1 MSFSARNSSL
11 ILWIASAISAFHAS
25 PQSAV
30 SFGDV
35 GPALPEAG
43 SSALAGALDMAVQPS
58 TGVFHASL
66 PIESPAARGGLQPS
80 VGIHYSS
87 AAGIRE
93 AGIGWGLELPTIER
107 RGAFGGPPTYANP
120 EPQPAN
126 AYPYWQIAPET
137 LGSRFTFNG
146 EPLVPICEVGS
157 PVACTAVDNG
167 SLPAWALTGWFYF
180 RLQSDSSFS
189 RFFWSPDRGTW
200 RVQLKGGDIL
210 EFGVPL
216 VAPQPTDGNSLD
228 DESYTHV
235 DPSTHQS
242 VTIAGHYRWNLV
254 RAFTPAADGG
264 QPRNVV
270 LYQWTKLGKAGR
282 GCLSDVYDTPP
293 AVRTTD
299 RPLLQDYAHHIH
311 LSWKRPDQV
320 RNSFAPIWRAT
331 PEFILTGVD
340 VTSMP
345 ARRTS
350 YGRQMVRRYHLD
362 YRLNGQRSLLTSFQ
376 EEGRCPAVVMEGS
389 NGLLPATTCPRR
401 PPTTMRY
408 SEPESNRIPSSILLT
423 SSIPGKPIPAEDLH
437 LIPIDVNG
445 DSLPDLLESDP
456 GNAAFN
462 SPRKEDR
469 HLYLYNGVWHEEHT
483 LSNAHAAFSLWGYT
497 VTGDFSA
504 NSRLGLLYAL
514 PTGPGADISMPGGF
528 HSQVRL
534 FKENAPGAWTL
545 ENESRP
551 NWGLPWTY
559 TQPDPFFVRLKLVGD
574 VNGDGLLDLV
584 NFGDPD
590 YPGVGIGTT
599 PHQPNS
605 KRPDWDKNAEIAV
618 GFSSRYIWGGP
629 LENPNEAY
637 HSELGFVTTLTC
649 EGPSWSN
656 MDGDWDDNAHVVQ
669 MADMDGDGLADIV
682 AIGRSQIHY
691 WPSTGRGDFTA
702 CTGPSCGCTT
712 PTATALVNTFLPHDL
727 GPDPAP
733 TRIRLAD
740 VNGDGFAD
748 LISWDKTGLRV
759 SFNVDGFRF
768 EPPIFIQGTWF
779 SSTWAKD
786 VDDKAVEI
794 SFADM
799 NRNGITDI
807 VVAAHNQISA
817 LDLHRI
823 VNIARAFA
831 PDAWAPRPGLLIG
844 IDNGLGL
851 SHSIAY
857 ETTSELAS
865 IALYQKQPWAEPMP
879 QTMQVVQRVTSRNG
893 APNAQPLRT
902 YYDYADPAWDGWERH
917 LRGFR
922 KVTVTRGGD
931 VPLNTTHTFYFPP
944 APNVFA
950 AHWTLRSLV
959 SMRQVGCLW

>member
-1 MSFSARNSSL
+1 
-11 ILWIASAISAFHAS
+11 
-25 PQSAV
+25 
-30 SFGDV
+30 
-35 GPALPEAG
+35 
-43 SSALAGALDMAVQPS
+43 
-58 TGVFHASL
+58 
-66 PIESPAARGGLQPS
+66 
-80 VGIHYSS
+80 
-87 AAGIRE
+87 
-93 AGIGWGLELPTIER
+93 
-107 RGAFGGPPTYANP
+107 
-120 EPQPAN
+120 
-126 AYPYWQIAPET
+126 
-137 LGSRFTFNG
+137 
-146 EPLVPICEVGS
+146 
-157 PVACTAVDNG
+157 
-167 SLPAWALTGWFYF
+167 
-180 RLQSDSSFS
+180 
-189 RFFWSPDRGTW
+189 
-200 RVQLKGGDIL
+200 
-210 EFGVPL
+210 
-216 VAPQPTDGNSLD
+216 
-228 DESYTHV
+228 
-235 DPSTHQS
+235 
-242 VTIAGHYRWNLV
+242 V

-270 LYQWTKLGKAGR
+270 LYQWIKLGKVGR
-282 GCLSDVYDTPP
+282 GYLSDVYDTPP
-293 AVRTTD
+293 ALRTTD
-299 RPLLQDYAHHIH
+299 RPPLQDYAHHIH

-340 VTSMP
+340 ITSMP
-345 ARRTS
+345 ARRS
-350 YGRQMVRRYHLD
+350 ANRRQMVRRYHLD
-362 YRLNGQRSLLTSFQ
+362 YLLMGQRSLLTSFQ
-376 EEGRCPAVVMEGS
+376 EEGQCPAVVTEGG
-389 NGLLPATTCPRR
+389 NGLLPATACPRR
-401 PPTTMRY
+401 PATTMRY
-408 SEPESNRIPSSILLT
+408 SAPESNRIPSQILLT
-423 SSIPGKPIPAEDLH
+423 SAIAGMPVPTEDLH

-445 DSLPDLLESDP
+445 DSLPDFLESDP
-456 GNAAFN
+456 GNSTFN

-483 LSNAHAAFSLWGYT
+483 LTNAHAAFSLWGYT
-497 VTGDFSA
+497 VTGDFTA
-504 NSRLGLLYAL
+504 DSRLGLLYAL
-514 PTGPGADISMPGGF
+514 LTGPGADISMPGGF

-545 ENESRP
+545 ENQSRP

-574 VNGDGLLDLV
+574 VNGDGLPDLV
-584 NFGDPD
+584 NFGGQD
-590 YPGVGIGTT
+590 YPGFGFGTA

-605 KRPDWDKNAEIAV
+605 KRPDWDKNADIAV
-618 GFSSRYIWGGP
+618 AFGSRYIFGGP
-629 LENPNEAY
+629 LENPNEA
-637 HSELGFVTTLTC
+637 HRSEVGFVTAVTC

-669 MADMDGDGLADIV
+669 MADMDGDGLSDIV

-712 PTATALVNTFLPHDL
+712 PTATAQFNTFLPHDL

-748 LISWDKTGLRV
+748 LISWDNTGLRV

-768 EPPIFIQGTWF
+768 EPPIFIEGTWF

-786 VDDKAVEI
+786 VDDKAVEV

-807 VVAAHNQISA
+807 VVVAHNHISA

-823 VNIARAFA
+823 INVARALA
-831 PDAWAPRPGLLIG
+831 PDAWAPRPGLLIK

-857 ETTSELAS
+857 ETTAELAS
-865 IALYQKQPWAEPMP
+865 IALDQKQPWAEPMP

-902 YYDYADPAWDGWERH
+902 YYDYADPAWDGWERR

-931 VPLNTTHTFYFPP
+931 VPINTTDTFYFPP
-944 APNVFA
+944 CPERFCGSLDATFTRLDAAGGMPLVTEVSDNQDRYLSTVSRSYTVIDGLPGIDGRVVHSVYLSQLDSRLYDTTDWQPSSATAQQSIVAGQRERNVL
-950 AHWTLRSLV
+950 WTGAVPIRAKINTLLRSTFVQDPYGNVVQSVAYGHIKDDGGLIDDPVVTAVLQNPPRSDWRFLPARVQTGAASARPGVPPDQARITVFEQDAGGRLTAMQGLLTGTLPLDRHHQDPSAAVAAAPPGASVDGMVLV
-959 SMRQVGCLW
+959 ARYTYDQFDNVVQIETSGDCGAFIYDPTMPNFP